1 MLARIESCRPRR
13 EADALVALHSAAH
26 GGVRRLLDTTQPTSY
41 TITSDQV
48 VVEDEPGAYW
58 VVLGDD
64 AMLVRDGLPQLWRAS
79 ALGVDVE
86 QR

>member
-1 MLARIESCRPRR
+1 LATPVSV
-13 EADALVALHSAAH
+13 LVAMHPAAH
-26 GGVRRLLDTTQPTSY
+26 SGVRRLLDTTGPTSH

-48 VVEDEPGAYW
+48 VIDDAPGAYW

-79 ALGVDVE
+79 SLGVDIE